1 MIYIINI
8 FIKNCS
14 FRLTRLTLV
23 QNYIRNNRYYQSFH
37 LVFLYEP
44 RLIEALTLKEW
55 VDKIFQKADKENG
68 RRGER
73 AKEQQQ
79 QRGKQL
85 HRFPRGFSS
94 NLIPSPQFLHVFGVF
109 GREGTQFGFFPS
121 TSLNFPP
128 YKPCFNSIQRSSN
141 ILAYQL
147 SNRRVFYFHS
157 WYYWSTEWKRSLRN
171 DFGLTFGGWK

>member
-8 FIKNCS
+8 FIKNCP

-157 WYYWSTEWKRSLRN
+157 
-171 DFGLTFGGWK
+171 

>member
-8 FIKNCS
+8 FIKNCP

-73 AKEQQQ
+73 AKEQQ
-79 QRGKQL
+79 
-85 HRFPRGFSS
+85 
-94 NLIPSPQFLHVFGVF
+94 
-109 GREGTQFGFFPS
+109 
-121 TSLNFPP
+121 
-128 YKPCFNSIQRSSN
+128 
-141 ILAYQL
+141 
-147 SNRRVFYFHS
+147 
-157 WYYWSTEWKRSLRN
+157 
-171 DFGLTFGGWK
+171 

>member
-8 FIKNCS
+8 FIKNCP

-128 YKPCFNSIQRSSN
+128 YKPCFNSFIEHSRLSTLESQSFLFSFL
-141 ILAYQL
+141 ILL
-147 SNRRVFYFHS
+147 IH
-157 WYYWSTEWKRSLRN
+157 
-171 DFGLTFGGWK
+171 